1 MIDALL
7 RFLTA
12 VFGSHQVTRRADE
25 PAPRVAAYRLHVP
38 RSLLHDLRRLTAPDT
53 RRGEPLAFLRV
64 RYASE
69 ESRSVVVGIG
79 ILPFPEE
86 AYLEGHAGANF
97 DTDFA
102 VDVAN
107 RQITQNVGL
116 LLAHSHGGKG
126 MPTFSGI
133 DNRTNSD
140 VMGGLAMGIAVVPY
154 GALVLNDTD
163 ARCVLAVD
171 EKMIEPKVVAVPDWL
186 GELSVST

>member
-1 MIDALL
+1 MIDALV

-12 VFGSHQVTRRADE
+12 GFGSPQVTGSADE

-38 RSLLHDLRRLTAPDT
+38 RSLLRDMRRITAPST
-53 RRGEPLAFLRV
+53 RRSEPLAFFRV
-64 RYASE
+64 RFASE

-86 AYLEGHAGANF
+86 AYLESYAGANF

-116 LLAHSHGGKG
+116 LLVHSHGGKG

-133 DNRTNSD
+133 DKRTNRD
-140 VMGGLAMGIAVVPY
+140 VMGGLAMGISVVPY
-154 GALVLNDTD
+154 GALVLSDTD

-171 EKMIEPKVVAVPDWL
+171 EKMIEPKVVVVPDRL
-186 GELSVST
+186 GELSVSA